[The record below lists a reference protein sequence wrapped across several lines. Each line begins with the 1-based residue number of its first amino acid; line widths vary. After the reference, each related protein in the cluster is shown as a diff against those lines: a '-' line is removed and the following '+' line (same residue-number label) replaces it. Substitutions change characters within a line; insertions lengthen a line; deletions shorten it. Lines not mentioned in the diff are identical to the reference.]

1 MRLSGCP
8 LGQDTVGRP
17 KMLGNTLKGAQSVP
31 MRSKLRPAAIW
42 LTAALA
48 LFAAN
53 CSKPVA
59 GEKELLGKIKGK
71 ASLRL
76 ADGSTISQ
84 PGVDEY
90 SPYLVKLSDG
100 YLALAYGS
108 NQGGLHNLYITK
120 SLTAFDGEFIPF
132 FNTPQKITAGI
143 DSGSK
148 ISFAAKAS
156 GTNVVVYV
164 NYSGISSAT
173 VDPTNPGSTSLTGI
187 ANNTATAGHTIIGIS
202 GDGSKIYSTDGS
214 GIGHSF
220 EPGGSTV
227 TPFGYGL
234 DNATS
239 ATQVRQENSGYEDA
253 ILGVYFSSTYAA
265 AGAQYFGP
273 VIDLDTS
280 LAFSGLSI
288 TSISTFSADSPAND
302 IVLFSAF
309 DFFEGFTEDLYV
321 ITSHTSKDLWDGA
334 GFPGFDFFPSNPPPM
349 PDHHY
354 AFESGPWGGCSA
366 GTAIDFGSPA
376 PWAAGDCSNI
386 TFSSPSYNL
395 TEYGIFNGTN
405 ANLNLGTQSLQ
416 NIFTVSAWVY
426 IPPSAS
432 LSCATNCPI
441 ISNGNAST
449 AYNGFRFYV
458 NAVDMSLHF
467 LSGDGSS
474 DAGATTGAAVIL
486 DANWHH
492 VAAVVNAS
500 LGGSSYVNIYVDG
513 IDVTADNFATGNFTG
528 GTAVR
533 IGTDNDGTSFFD
545 GNLDDVMMFD
555 AELTPAE
562 VAALAAAF

>member
-1 MRLSGCP
+1 
-8 LGQDTVGRP
+8 
-17 KMLGNTLKGAQSVP
+17 MLGNTLKGAQSGP

-42 LTAALA
+42 LTATLA

-84 PGVDEY
+84 PGTDEY
-90 SPYLVKLSDG
+90 NPFLVKLSDG
-100 YLALAYGS
+100 YLALVYGS
-108 NQGGLHNLYITK
+108 NQGGVHNLYVTK

-132 FNTPQKITAGI
+132 FNSPLTIQPSG
-143 DSGSK
+143 SPMNLGSK

-156 GTNVVVYV
+156 GTSVVVYIS
-164 NYSGISSAT
+164 NGSNISSGT
-173 VDPTNPGSTSLTGI
+173 FDPTAPTSGSLTNMSSP
-187 ANNTATAGHTIIGIS
+187 AAAASHTIVGIS
-202 GDGSKIYSTDGS
+202 GDGSKLLTTDLS
-214 GIGHSF
+214 GIGYVF
-220 EPGGSTV
+220 APGDT
-227 TPFGYGL
+227 TATAFGYGL

-513 IDVTADNFATGNFTG
+513 IDVTADNYATGNFTG